1 MSDKDMEKE
10 KKERDGNPELENFLG
25 VILLCVGLF
34 LLSKQVTVRTG
45 ALNLGFL
52 NFTPHLGLVVIP
64 LIIGVMWYFFNP
76 KSKMPKWII
85 LIGILIILASI
96 IMSTSFH
103 FRATSLFDYLLVFV
117 MCASGAGLILR
128 SKFVK

>member
-1 MSDKDMEKE
+1 MSEKDNE

-25 VILLCVGLF
+25 VILLAVGLF
-34 LLSKQVTVRTG
+34 ILSKQITVRTG
-45 ALNLGFL
+45 MLNLGFL
-52 NFTPHLGLVVIP
+52 NFTPNLGLVIIP

-85 LIGILIILASI
+85 LIGVLIIVASV

-103 FRATSLFDYLLVFV
+103 FKGSSLFDYLLVFV